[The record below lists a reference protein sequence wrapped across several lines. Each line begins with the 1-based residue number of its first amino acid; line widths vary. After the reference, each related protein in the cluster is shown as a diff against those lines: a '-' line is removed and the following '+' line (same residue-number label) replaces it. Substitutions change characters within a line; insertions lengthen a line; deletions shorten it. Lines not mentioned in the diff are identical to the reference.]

1 MKTLK
6 EAAARSHVVSRFCS
20 PEDLKSR
27 FAHDVAALFEREKLG
42 IESRELEVI
51 VSKLPRI
58 TWLNED
64 RLAFLIKELG
74 DLGASYSR
82 QSVLKEVLEF
92 LLVGDRQSAVFLTT
106 KHSGLDFRKSIDL
119 CVAIDEKLQTV
130 IKRGVSILEE
140 KKGANQPAQTTPGS
154 SAPLRV

>member
-1 MKTLK
+1 M
-6 EAAARSHVVSRFCS
+6 SRFCS